1 MFNDLPQNNNTN
13 DDVKDVKNDSP
24 QKKGLLQSLHSLTF
38 SDDDDDV
45 TPKTSHDVTPDVP
58 NIVNTVPEVKPVVNN
73 DSTMGPSIG
82 PSFSTK
88 PATPFSV
95 GPSVTTKSDSLASVP
110 INNTVS
116 NNSAPLYD
124 AKPNVM
130 PSVTPVTPS
139 SFNTTMSSPSNSPMK
154 KDAYNTNDLAD
165 ASVTFDTIETS
176 LFQEMRRSMDSVK
189 ISSKNIKDKAN
200 YDLVTSFGVG
210 SKEVIVF
217 NTFLTKEMPYTSK
230 TGKSGTQRVNFFGIM
245 TERGVYAL
253 RVSSALTS
261 KLEDALKYTVDMRDD
276 SIGLL
281 GDGTSRR
288 FVMKLPAEDYGSNN
302 ILYVPLVGEL
312 SKQTP
317 ESFTGLDAVEVDM
330 QFIEDLMV
338 LAVSEV
344 DAMLDYEKRRR
355 ANLKN
360 LQDKT
365 SIELKKASII
375 SDKLSS
381 LSL

>member
-73 DSTMGPSIG
+73 ESTMGPSIG

-88 PATPFSV
+88 PMGSNISTPFSA
-95 GPSVTTKSDSLASVP
+95 GPSVSPKQDTFT
-110 INNTVS
+110 NTAVNS
-116 NNSAPLYD
+116 SAPLYD

-130 PSVTPVTPS
+130 PSVTPVAST
-139 SFNTTMSSPSNSPMK
+139 SFNTSAPSVSSAPVIMDTYNSI
-154 KDAYNTNDLAD
+154 DLSD
-165 ASVTFDTIETS
+165 LTVTFDTIENS
-176 LFQEMRRSMDSVK
+176 LSQEMRRSIDSVK

-200 YDLVTSFGVG
+200 YDLVTSFGIG

-276 SIGLL
+276 TIGLL

-365 SIELKKASII
+365 SIELKKASTI